1 MLDEFAESPTST
13 TCKQLDLLQTSG
25 QQALARFKAMNLIEI
40 FRLAE
45 KLAQFILIENQERNT
60 NIENNL
66 DSDKININ
74 SDSLQKT
81 VFYIYIIKN
90 NHR

>member
-40 FRLAE
+40 FRLAK
-45 KLAQFILIENQERNT
+45 KLAQFIRIENKERNS

-66 DSDKININ
+66 ELDQININ
-74 SDSLQKT
+74 SDSRQKT
-81 VFYIYIIKN
+81 VFYIIL
-90 NHR
+90 